1 MQPRSTLFGD
11 RPRIVLHPMF
21 LAAAYVLSLALPNEI
36 RAEEMVRPLAVAIA
50 AALALVLLG
59 WVVFRN
65 RWDGALA
72 ATILI
77 LLAVSLVPL
86 LRAWS
91 FLSGTLGATAGMAVL
106 GTVLVA
112 ILGGVAIM
120 VRRAQRL
127 GRPAPRPAPGL
138 LNIFSTA
145 LIGVMLIPG
154 VAAVP
159 AAMTRSDQPI
169 IPEEAADPQ
178 TALPDIVM
186 IMLDGYPRADVLERR
201 FGIENDPFLDALR
214 ERGLDV
220 GEASLSNYFFTSTT
234 LASMFQMRYLDE
246 VDALHPLIGTDGA
259 HRGALRDAAIRSP
272 AIALLRAAGY
282 EILTAPSGWLHT
294 SLAPAA
300 DRVLEHGELTDL
312 ERTLM
317 ERTWLLDLV
326 DLVWPYAATESQRSR
341 IVHAFDDL
349 EAFGQGQPD
358 GPRFFF
364 AHIPAPHL
372 PVVLD
377 ERGSTRHLPSRAFE
391 ATSPD
396 AMGLTRSEYV
406 AAWAEQLT
414 YVNQRVLDVV
424 DGLKAAAE
432 PPVIVVFSD
441 HGYGYEARD
450 DDLQSRFG
458 NLMAAYTPGA
468 DGLLADA
475 PTPVNLLP
483 LLFNA
488 YVGTDLPLSP
498 DRYFTGPA
506 DDRPLLI
513 TEVDD
518 PERVPADS

>member
-1 MQPRSTLFGD
+1 MQPGSTLFGE

-36 RAEEMVRPLAVAIA
+36 RVEEMVRPLAVAIA
-50 AALALVLLG
+50 AALALFLLG
-59 WVVFRN
+59 WAVFRN
-65 RWDGALA
+65 RWDGALS
-72 ATILI
+72 ATVLI

-86 LRAWS
+86 LRTWS

-112 ILGGVAIM
+112 TLGGIAIT

-127 GRPAPRPAPGL
+127 GQPAPRPAPGL

-154 VAAVP
+154 VAALP

-169 IPEEAADPQ
+169 VPEAAEPQ
-178 TALPDIVM
+178 SALPDIVI

-201 FGIENDPFLDALR
+201 FGIENDPFLDGLR

-246 VDALHPLIGTDGA
+246 VDALRPLIGTDGA

-272 AIALLRAAGY
+272 AVALVRAAGY

-312 ERTLM
+312 ERTLI

-326 DLVWPYAATESQRSR
+326 DLVLPYAATEAQRSR

-349 EAFGQGQPD
+349 EAFGAGQGQR
-358 GPRFFF
+358 PRFLL

-377 ERGSTRHLPSRAFE
+377 ERGNTRPLPSRAFE

-414 YVNQRVLDVV
+414 YVNRRVLDVV
-424 DGLKAAAE
+424 DALQAAAE

-441 HGYGYEARD
+441 HGYGYEAHD

-458 NLMAAYTPGA
+458 NLLAAYTPGA
-468 DGLLADA
+468 DGLMADA

-488 YVGTDLPLSP
+488 YLGTDLPLSP
-498 DRYFTGPA
+498 DRYFIGPA